1 MPILFFLD
9 LILLSVSS
17 TTRKRRFRHSD
28 PEDTSTIAVAK
39 VQRRDKSQPE
49 IAFHHGDFTL
59 ANGSYYPGNADL
71 PWPIEVQQIARKGY
85 CASRSFRIFVF
96 SPSLAEDRLRRRG
109 GVADGFLHRA
119 RAG

>member
-1 MPILFFLD
+1 M
-9 LILLSVSS
+9 
-17 TTRKRRFRHSD
+17 
-28 PEDTSTIAVAK
+28 AK

-85 CASRSFRIFVF
+85 CARRSQLILLTAAGVSNEGPRSRVLVPLPAVSWPWV
-96 SPSLAEDRLRRRG
+96 SAWGSLT
-109 GVADGFLHRA
+109 
-119 RAG
+119 AGR

>member
-1 MPILFFLD
+1 MPILFFVD

-17 TTRKRRFRHSD
+17 TTRKRRFRHLD

-85 CASRSFRIFVF
+85 CAHRSFRIFVF
-96 SPSLAEDRLRRRG
+96 ESCA
-109 GVADGFLHRA
+109 VFC
-119 RAG
+119 

>member
-1 MPILFFLD
+1 MPRIFFLD
-9 LILLSVSS
+9 LIPLSVSS
-17 TTRKRRFRHSD
+17 TRKRRFRHSD

-71 PWPIEVQQIARKGY
+71 PWPIEGQQIARKGY
-85 CASRSFRIFVF
+85 CARLLSHFRVF
-96 SPSLAEDRLRRRG
+96 AESCC
-109 GVADGFLHRA
+109 
-119 RAG
+119 